1 MIENAEGGLKLAV
14 YEQLARVAHAMANG
28 KRLHLL
34 ELLAQSE
41 RSVELLAHDAGL
53 GMTSVSSH
61 LQILRAAGL
70 VQTRRAGTAVFYRLS
85 GPDVAELFVTLKN
98 VGLAQSPA
106 LRAVVGKYLSSDE
119 DIGMVVPLIG
129 RSSVVGADV
138 VMLDVRLSHE
148 YNAGHYPGAISIPLG
163 ELAGRISEVPAGRQV
178 VVYCRGEFCKLAGDA
193 ARMLRAVGVD
203 AAAMDEGVLEW
214 RASSDVV
221 LDATA

>member
-1 MIENAEGGLKLAV
+1 MDSAEDDLKLAV
-14 YEQLARVAHAMANG
+14 YDQLARVAHAMANG

-41 RSVELLAHDAGL
+41 RSVELLARDAGL

-61 LQILRAAGL
+61 LQILRTAGL
-70 VQTRRAGTAVFYRLS
+70 VRTRRAGTAVFYRLS
-85 GPDVAELFVTLKN
+85 GPDVAELFVTMKE

-106 LRAVVGKYLSSDE
+106 LRAVVGRYLSGDQ
-119 DIGMVVPLIG
+119 DTGTVVPVIG
-129 RSSVVGADV
+129 RSAVAGTDV
-138 VMLDVRLSHE
+138 VMLDVRPSHE
-148 YNAGHYPGAISIPLG
+148 YDAGHYPGALSIPLD
-163 ELAGRISEVPAGRQV
+163 ELAGRIAEVPLGNPV

-193 ARMLRAVGVD
+193 ARMLRAVGID